1 LFLVFVDPEPLL
13 CAKETS
19 VKLHPRALAFS
30 AVILAAAL
38 AACQEPYHQKDEQYY
53 LISANI
59 NLPYWQEA
67 EAGLR
72 DAATGMGVKAEMDGP
87 TTLNPQEE
95 LDSFQK
101 AVALHPAGIL
111 VSVVSQSLL
120 KPAIDSAV
128 LQGIPVICI
137 DADAPDSH
145 RVLFVGTDNFR
156 AGQESAKRMA
166 DILKGQGQVVVI
178 AIPGQSNLDDRVRGV
193 TEALKKY
200 PGIKIV
206 QTIDDKGDPRIANDG
221 LSALLA
227 KKEKVDGVIC
237 LEASGGSGVA
247 EALHRLDLTGKIA
260 VVAFD
265 KDPETLDAIEKGW
278 INATI
283 VQKPYIMAYYGLK
296 FADDLHHNA
305 VHEFKDW
312 RTAPAPPLPAWIDT
326 GTATVDKSNLAA
338 FREALAAHPKP
349 L

>member
-1 LFLVFVDPEPLL
+1 MRLH
-13 CAKETS
+13 AKGTALS
-19 VKLHPRALAFS
+19 VVAASAL
-30 AVILAAAL
+30 L

-87 TTLNPQEE
+87 ATLSPQEE
-95 LDSFQK
+95 LDAFNK
-101 AVALHPAGIL
+101 AVAAHPAGIL
-111 VSVVSQSLL
+111 ISVTNQDLFKS
-120 KPAIDSAV
+120 PIDAAV
-128 LQGIPVICI
+128 LQGIPVICM

-145 RVLFVGTDNFR
+145 RIMFVGTDNFR
-156 AGQESAKRMA
+156 AGQESARRMA
-166 DILKGQGQVVVI
+166 DILKGQGQVVIVT
-178 AIPGQSNLDDRVRGV
+178 IPGQSNLDERVRGV
-193 TEALKKY
+193 NEALRKY

-206 QTIDDKGDPRIANDG
+206 QTIDDKGDPRNANDAV
-221 LSALLA
+221 SALLA
-227 KKEKVDGVIC
+227 KKTKVDGVIC
-237 LEASGGSGVA
+237 LEASGGSGTA
-247 EALHRLDLTGKIA
+247 EALHRTDMTGKIA
-260 VVAFD
+260 IVSFD

-283 VQKPYIMAYYGLK
+283 VQKPYTMAYYGLK

-312 RTAPAPPLPAWIDT
+312 RTAPTDPLPAWVDT
-326 GTATVDKSNLAA
+326 GTAVIDKTNLAA